1 MWIELA
7 DIARAIFAFAFV
19 MVLGVGVIYIYETI
33 RQWWQR
39 GKELQKCLSSCD
51 CADLSDCKFNDEYE
65 GATKKGWEKVL
76 DKTGHYGYRKW
87 GE

>member
-7 DIARAIFAFAFV
+7 DLARAIFAFAFV
-19 MVLGVGVIYIYETI
+19 MGCGVGVIYIYETI

-39 GKELQKCLSSCD
+39 LKELRRCLSSCD
-51 CADLSDCKFNDEYE
+51 CADLSDCKFNES
-65 GATKKGWEKVL
+65 GPTKKGWEKVL
-76 DKTGHYGYRKW
+76 DRTGHYGYRKW